1 MSYKEDIQS
10 LELDN
15 SAGVSQSYN
24 TVKQKLQQV
33 HTANLEGADRFLPT
47 GYNDKL
53 DTLYTQ
59 FAEKKPKKM
68 AELVPRR
75 DALKKKL

>member
-24 TVKQKLQQV
+24 TVKQQLQQV

-47 GYNDKL
+47 DYNDKL